1 MSLFAPGGPEVGP
14 PTGHGIWDAN
24 SWGQHIGGTSH
35 AKGRDIG
42 FSDASHISGQAMR
55 MSGCRV
61 HMICGN
67 QSFSDHLSHYRL
79 WAASGKATEEVAA
92 DDKFCYTAPFVRCAL
107 TESWTPLWNLHV
119 HSKHTEKFRSKL
131 CSCPANQVI

>member
-1 MSLFAPGGPEVGP
+1 MNRIFTWIRFVCNMSLFAPGGPEVGP
-14 PTGHGIWDAN
+14 PTGYGIWDAN

-55 MSGCRV
+55 MSACRV

-67 QSFSDHLSHYRL
+67 QSFEEHRTHYRS
-79 WAASGKATEEVAA
+79 WAGT
-92 DDKFCYTAPFVRCAL
+92 YIL
-107 TESWTPLWNLHV
+107 
-119 HSKHTEKFRSKL
+119 
-131 CSCPANQVI
+131 SCLKD